1 MNSNNMKTQ
10 TKYRL
15 LLAFVLAIL
24 TSFTL
29 ASIDVMGSMFDAL
42 ESKEKPPSLVKI
54 VKQR

>member
-1 MNSNNMKTQ
+1 MKIQ
-10 TKYRL
+10 TKYRI

-42 ESKEKPPSLVKI
+42 ESKEKPPSLIKI